1 MKPLAISWRD
11 VTSHPEVVAH
21 DPIPLMRGER
31 IGNASATGG
40 AEMVMTVSLR
50 DEPDAEGDVA
60 IYVDGEL
67 RDFASPI
74 GMEHGHARVEPVPL
88 PDRDDDETVR
98 VVVRTPSGEYQAM
111 PLVPMGM
118 DPMAVRKQVL
128 AVMACLYQR
137 GRRERETALRL
148 PTQAGALQRVTSAGR
163 KHVSHVEA
171 ITQRIRTPKVQRI
184 VGGSERVSVELA
196 APKGSRAMQLR
207 LNAEHPIIPSLASA
221 PKAEIPLLVG
231 EAMARCLTP
240 RGYQAIV
247 ASMALVYAMKG
258 VHLDESGELPKWFR
272 LQVMDTLGMPSRT
285 ASKAQRDTVQ
295 LSMEFVRHVEVLVRG
310 KSGGEWFPLLV
321 PESYLDPMG
330 APQRRAGI
338 LNVNRQLLGDVQ
350 DGACWRVPE
359 ALFQVTDDMDPSG
372 TMRLMG
378 FQLAH
383 RLGMGTRK
391 GTESLELMV
400 RRAGLG
406 EWAADQARKN
416 GWPHVLRTI
425 RQDIETLRAL
435 PWRGNAPADIVG
447 GLMIHGDTMRDA
459 VVEYASP
466 PSWAISSA

>member
-1 MKPLAISWRD
+1 
-11 VTSHPEVVAH
+11 
-21 DPIPLMRGER
+21 
-31 IGNASATGG
+31 
-40 AEMVMTVSLR
+40 
-50 DEPDAEGDVA
+50 
-60 IYVDGEL
+60 
-67 RDFASPI
+67 
-74 GMEHGHARVEPVPL
+74 
-88 PDRDDDETVR
+88 
-98 VVVRTPSGEYQAM
+98 
-111 PLVPMGM
+111 
-118 DPMAVRKQVL
+118 
-128 AVMACLYQR
+128 
-137 GRRERETALRL
+137 
-148 PTQAGALQRVTSAGR
+148 
-163 KHVSHVEA
+163 
-171 ITQRIRTPKVQRI
+171 
-184 VGGSERVSVELA
+184 
-196 APKGSRAMQLR
+196 
-207 LNAEHPIIPSLASA
+207 
-221 PKAEIPLLVG
+221 
-231 EAMARCLTP
+231 
-240 RGYQAIV
+240 
-247 ASMALVYAMKG
+247 MALVYAMKG
-258 VHLDESGELPKWFR
+258 VHLDESGELPKGFR

-285 ASKAQRDTVQ
+285 ASKAQRNTVQ
-295 LSMEFVRHVEVLVRG
+295 QSMEFLRHVEVLVRG

-425 RQDIETLRAL
+425 RQDIDTLRAL